1 MKFSGPLRIAIV
13 AFASV
18 IQTSA
23 AWSEIAWKESYYNP
37 NPRPDDLILPMP
49 CGGAMAF
56 RPVET
61 PNTDGMI
68 GDVRVTLGQEGK
80 ETPYLNG
87 LRRSYVSGGFRSDG
101 DNPKGLFYLGK
112 YEVAEAQWL
121 VVMEG
126 CPEKKFRKRGF
137 VPVTERS
144 PLQMALFAEK
154 YTLWLMREAE
164 NSLPQA
170 EETSGF
176 LRLPTEDEW
185 EFAARG
191 GLVVS
196 DVEFR
201 TPRPPIPDSADQSEY
216 IAHGGTESAGG
227 KVQVIGTL
235 NSNPL
240 GLHDMLG
247 NVAEIVDTPFA
258 LVRHGRLHGQ
268 AGGIVKRGGDARTPL
283 GSITSATRFEVP
295 PYSVRNKTPFSDR
308 FTGFR
313 LTIAGLAI
321 PSAQATEDMIDDLG
335 KIADSTSTIANTD
348 KDVDDILNQLEE
360 QMDTPQGRSQV
371 AVVRDTI
378 AASRAERNAQNNQS
392 IRLVMESGTHICDQ
406 IVGRL
411 RNAQFVTS
419 QLQEINDIEQE
430 ILAIDPGSRT
440 DADNADLA
448 DIPIVREETQAKLQE
463 ILDNLDRDLE
473 DFGGVV
479 EGLADDNQLSHLL
492 RQSTFIAPDVEA
504 GGERRKQCLSAL
516 EDGLADRVSKGFT
529 DVDWLEDRLGDIAN
543 KETQNP

>member
-1 MKFSGPLRIAIV
+1 MKFFVPPSIPVIAL
-13 AFASV
+13 ASV
-18 IQTSA
+18 LQAGSA
-23 AWSEIAWKESYYNP
+23 AAEIAWKESYYNP

-61 PNTDGMI
+61 PNTDGMV
-68 GDVRVTLGQEGK
+68 GDVRVTLGQEGQD
-80 ETPYLNG
+80 TPYLNG
-87 LRRSYVSGGFRSDG
+87 LRRSYVSGGFQSDG

-112 YEVAEAQWL
+112 YEVAEAQWQ

-126 CPEKKFRKRGF
+126 CPEKQFRKRGF

-144 PLQMALFAEK
+144 PLQMEQFAQS

-164 NSLPQA
+164 GSLPQA

-201 TPRPPIPDSADQSEY
+201 TPRPPIPENADLSEY

-235 NSNPL
+235 NPNPL

-247 NVAEIVDTPFA
+247 NVAEIVETPFA

-268 AGGIVKRGGDARTPL
+268 AGGIVKRGGDARTPI
-283 GSITSATRFEVP
+283 GSINSATRFEVP
-295 PYSVRNKTPFSDR
+295 PYSVRNKVPFSDR
-308 FTGFR
+308 YTGFR

-321 PSAQATEDMIDDLG
+321 PSARATEDMIDDLG
-335 KIADSTSTIANTD
+335 KLAESASSVASSE
-348 KDVDDILNQLEE
+348 KDVDEILNQLEE
-360 QMDTPQGRSQV
+360 QMDSQQGRQQV
-371 AVVRDTI
+371 SVVRDTI

-406 IVGRL
+406 VIGRL
-411 RNAQFVTS
+411 RNAQLVTL
-419 QLQEINDIEQE
+419 QLQEIDAIEQE
-430 ILAIDPGSRT
+430 ILGIPSESRT
-440 DADNADLA
+440 DIDNDDLA
-448 DIPIVREETQAKLQE
+448 QIPIAREESQAKLQE
-463 ILDNLDRDLE
+463 ILDNLDRDLG
-473 DFGGVV
+473 DFGEVI

-504 GGERRKQCLSAL
+504 GGERRKQCLAAL

-529 DVDWLEDRLGDIAN
+529 DIDWLEARLGDIAN
-543 KETQNP
+543 KETQNQ